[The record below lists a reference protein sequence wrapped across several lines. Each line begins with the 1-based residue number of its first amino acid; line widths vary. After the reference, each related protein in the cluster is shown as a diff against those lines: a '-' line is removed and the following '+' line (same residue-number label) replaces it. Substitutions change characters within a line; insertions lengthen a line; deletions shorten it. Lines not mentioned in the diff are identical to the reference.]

1 MYIYFLELKTRF
13 ILLFTT
19 WLSTI
24 LVGYHYKE
32 ILLFLF
38 LDSDLFNSFDM
49 NFPCYFIFTDV
60 FEIFSA
66 YIQLVLFISFQIF
79 ILYFLYHF
87 FVFLCPGL
95 FFLEY
100 YYFNYILKLIIF
112 IWFLSVFL
120 SKYILIPLTWNFF
133 LSFQNLSSV
142 TLHFEA
148 KLNEYLIFYIS
159 FYYLCIFYCQ
169 TFTFLF
175 FFFNFMNKNLLTIK
189 KFRKVYYYFFVLFS
203 TLVSPPDIISQL
215 LISFILIFLYEF
227 FVFIFAWQ
235 FFVNFLVRQPI
246 KTYKSSCSK

>member
-1 MYIYFLELKTRF
+1 MYRYFLELKTRF

-19 WLSTI
+19 WLSII
-24 LVGYHYKE
+24 LVGYYYKE
-32 ILLFLF
+32 ILLFL
-38 LDSDLFNSFDM
+38 LLEPDLFNIFDT

-60 FEIFSA
+60 FEIFSV
-66 YIQLVLFISFQIF
+66 YIQLVLFISFQIL

-87 FVFLCPGL
+87 FVFLSPGL
-95 FFLEY
+95 FFFEY
-100 YYFNYILKLIIF
+100 YYLNYILKLITF

-120 SKYILIPLTWNFF
+120 SKYIFIPLTWNFF

-142 TLHFEA
+142 ALHFEA

-169 TFTFLF
+169 IFTLLLF
-175 FFFNFMNKNLLTIK
+175 FLNFMNKNLLTIK

-203 TLVSPPDIISQL
+203 TLVSPPDIVSQF
-215 LISFILIFLYEF
+215 LISFILVFLYEF
-227 FVFIFAWQ
+227 FIFIFAWQ
-235 FFVNFLVRQPI
+235 FSVNFLVGQPI